1 MKKGIAVLLALLC
14 MVAFAGCS
22 GDPETQFATVNEM
35 EGVTLK
41 LKEDTLKATSGTFL
55 LTNGT
60 DAEISYRDAYHMEK
74 KDADGHWKEF
84 VGTANAQ
91 WGEETVA
98 VPAGETVELPINWK
112 NLCGSIG
119 TGEFRLIIEVD
130 GNPIAVEFTRE

>member
-1 MKKGIAVLLALLC
+1 MKKVLTLLLVLLSVFGL
-14 MVAFAGCS
+14 AGC
-22 GDPETQFATVNEM
+22 GNPTTQYETVNEM
-35 EGVTLK
+35 EGVTLE
-41 LKEDTLKATSGTFL
+41 LKADTLKATSGTFL
-55 LTNGT
+55 LTNDT
-60 DAEISYRDAYHMEK
+60 EAEINYRDAYHMEK
-74 KDADGHWKEF
+74 KDADGNWKEF

-130 GNPIAVEFTRE
+130 GNPIAAEFTRE

>member
-35 EGVTLK
+35 EGVE

-130 GNPIAVEFTRE
+130 GNPIAAEFTRE

>member
-35 EGVTLK
+35 EGVTLE

-74 KDADGHWKEF
+74 KDADGNWKEF

-112 NLCGSIG
+112 NLCGGIG
-119 TGEFRLIIEVD
+119 AGEFRLIIEVD
-130 GNPIAVEFTRE
+130 GNAIAAEFTRE

>member
-1 MKKGIAVLLALLC
+1 
-14 MVAFAGCS
+14 
-22 GDPETQFATVNEM
+22 M
-35 EGVTLK
+35 EGVTLE

-74 KDADGHWKEF
+74 KDADGNWKEF
-84 VGTANAQ
+84 VGTANAT

-112 NLCGSIG
+112 NLCGGIG
-119 TGEFRLIIEVD
+119 AGEFRLIIEVD
-130 GNPIAVEFTRE
+130 GNAIAAEFTRE

>member
-35 EGVTLK
+35 EGVTLE

-60 DAEISYRDAYHMEK
+60 DAEISYHMEK
-74 KDADGHWKEF
+74 KDADGNWKEF
-84 VGTANAQ
+84 VGTANAT

-112 NLCGSIG
+112 NLCGGIG
-119 TGEFRLIIEVD
+119 AGEFRLIIEVD
-130 GNPIAVEFTRE
+130 GNAIAAEFTRE

>member
-35 EGVTLK
+35 EGVTLE

-84 VGTANAQ
+84 VGTANAT
-91 WGEETVA
+91 WGRR
-98 VPAGETVELPINWK
+98 NR
-112 NLCGSIG
+112 CGTCRRNGRTAYQLEKSLRAALAP
-119 TGEFRLIIEVD
+119 ENSV
-130 GNPIAVEFTRE
+130 

>member
-14 MVAFAGCS
+14 MLAFAGCS
-22 GDPETQFATVNEM
+22 GNPDTQFATVNEM
-35 EGVTLK
+35 EGVTLE
-41 LKEDTLKATSGTFL
+41 LKADTLQTTGGTFL

-60 DAEISYRDAYHMEK
+60 EGEVHYRDAYHMEK

-91 WGEETVA
+91 WDDETVT

-112 NLCGSIG
+112 NLCGGIG
-119 TGEFRLIIEVD
+119 AGEFRLIIEVD
-130 GNPIAVEFTRE
+130 GNAIAAEFTRE

>member
-1 MKKGIAVLLALLC
+1 
-14 MVAFAGCS
+14 
-22 GDPETQFATVNEM
+22 M
-35 EGVTLK
+35 EGVTLE

-84 VGTANAQ
+84 VGTANAT

-112 NLCGSIG
+112 NLCGGIG
-119 TGEFRLIIEVD
+119 AGEFRLIIEVD
-130 GNPIAVEFTRE
+130 GNAIAAEFTRE

>member
-1 MKKGIAVLLALLC
+1 MQRR
-14 MVAFAGCS
+14 S
-22 GDPETQFATVNEM
+22 ETQFATVNEM
-35 EGVTLK
+35 EGVTLE

-130 GNPIAVEFTRE
+130 GNPIAAEFTRE

>member
-1 MKKGIAVLLALLC
+1 MAQMRK
-14 MVAFAGCS
+14 
-22 GDPETQFATVNEM
+22 
-35 EGVTLK
+35 
-41 LKEDTLKATSGTFL
+41 
-55 LTNGT
+55 
-60 DAEISYRDAYHMEK
+60 YRDAYHMEK

-130 GNPIAVEFTRE
+130 GNPIAAEFTRE